1 MATQSSKLLD
11 HARASADETSHD
23 LIEAQA
29 AYDAEVLKSDDTAAI
44 LKLDDVIAKL
54 ERIAKAKADRVKAL
68 EREAEREEK
77 EQHKQNHAQLIDR
90 IDGKFK
96 TWIENGEELQ
106 KDAATFLKRYRRQIE
121 IGGEISVAWHW
132 SNSDT
137 SALRLHGLG
146 IKELLAH
153 ELYLIS
159 FVGGFEAGPNS
170 VSLPGAL
177 CPRPLEWRLTP
188 EKIKTFSETLRELA
202 AYGSK
207 TMRGGKGGVPR
218 IAKPTAA
225 EGKLS
230 ELLNKQAKLANDVS
244 PAGEEAYRKVVE
256 EVSALSL
263 EMATAQT
270 VAKSVKPDTRRA
282 S

>member
-11 HARASADETSHD
+11 HARASEGETSQR
-23 LIEAQA
+23 L
-29 AYDAEVLKSDDTAAI
+29 AEVRTARDAALLKSDDTAAI
-44 LKLDDVIAKL
+44 LKLDDEIAQL
-54 ERIAKAKADRVKAL
+54 ERIAKAKADRVKLL
-68 EREAEREEK
+68 EGEARREEV
-77 EQHKQNHAQLIDR
+77 EQRAKRHAQLIDR
-90 IDGKFK
+90 IDGKFQN
-96 TWIENGEELQ
+96 WIENGAEIEKAVSAL
-106 KDAATFLKRYRRQIE
+106 LKLYRQQIE
-121 IGGEISVAWHW
+121 LGGEIAVAWRW
-132 SNSDT
+132 NNSDT
-137 SALRLHGLG
+137 LALRLHGLG

-153 ELYLIS
+153 ELYRIS

-177 CPRPLEWRLTP
+177 CPRPLEWRLMP
-188 EKIKTFSETLRELA
+188 EKIKPFADTLRELA

-218 IAKPTAA
+218 MAKPTAA

-230 ELLNKQAKLANDVS
+230 ELLNKQAKLANDIS
-244 PAGEEAYRKVVE
+244 PAGEAAYRKVVDE
-256 EVSALSL
+256 ISALSL

-270 VAKSVKPDTRRA
+270 VAKSADMEKA